1 MDLNK
6 IKNMVYSIY
15 NNTEVDID
23 DLSHLGLK
31 KNIKAISDKVE
42 YILKEIEDLNSCS
55 ICNYEVCD
63 TCVEGMEQQYGE

>member
-1 MDLNK
+1 MSLSK

-23 DLSHLGLK
+23 ELSHLGLK
-31 KNIKAISDKVE
+31 KNIKSISDKVE
-42 YILKEIEDLNSCS
+42 YILKEIENLKTCS
-55 ICNYEVCD
+55 ICSYEVCD